1 VFDCSFMLFISE
13 PRISDVFLISVLFLA
28 HSTLIL
34 SKRLLMPSMLFS
46 SSLTFDLH
54 SVTVFSVVIILLL
67 REVIMFFISSNFP
80 RQFSTFCNLLSIL
93 DTSFR
98 IIVNITE
105 ASVALSAESTIFR
118 LSANNFDV
126 SLKDIVSGSKLRVQD
141 DKGFDWLEFEV
152 KFTTHS

>member
-1 VFDCSFMLFISE
+1 
-13 PRISDVFLISVLFLA
+13 
-28 HSTLIL
+28 
-34 SKRLLMPSMLFS
+34 MPSMLFS
-46 SSLTFDLH
+46 SSLIFDLH
-54 SVTVFSVVIILLL
+54 SVTVFSVVTIQLL

-80 RQFSTFCNLLSIL
+80 RQFSTFCSLLSIL

-105 ASVALSAESTIFR
+105 ASVALSAKSTIFR

-126 SLKDIVSGSKLRVQD
+126 LLTDILSGSKLRVQD
-141 DKGFDWLEFEV
+141 DKGFDWLKFDV